1 MLLDGSW
8 WQMEATNIFDMM
20 SKANAEYS
28 KQNRKLG
35 WMPLPKQ
42 SAEMVGEKATAY
54 DIMYPLCVM
63 KNGLDTNSWQ
73 YKYALDFI
81 QFANSDEQLA
91 KFTQITGCTKALNYE
106 LTSTQYNSL
115 SYFGKSFYDSY
126 KASDIVFPY
135 DNNLLFA
142 NNQATFKEID
152 NTGNGSP
159 LYKSTE
165 YSTYFTAALEAG
177 KTLDNYFN
185 GMYDYFKELTI
196 WKKSK

>member
-8 WQMEATNIFDMM
+8 WQTEATTTFKTME
-20 SKANAEYS
+20 KANAAYS

-42 SAEMVGEKATAY
+42 SAEKVDGSSTMF
-54 DIMYPLCVM
+54 DIMYPLLVM
-63 KNGLDTNSWQ
+63 KNGIDTDSWQ

-91 KFTQITGCTKALNYE
+91 KFTQITSCTKALKYD
-106 LTSTQYNSL
+106 LTPTQYEAL
-115 SYFGKSFYDSY
+115 TPYGKSFYDAY

-142 NNQATFKEID
+142 NNQSVFNEIAD
-152 NTGNGSP
+152 DNGSAF
-159 LYKSTE
+159 YKSTA
-165 YSTYFTAALEAG
+165 YTTCFVTGLEKGVGAG
-177 KTLDNYFN
+177 NYFN
-185 GMYDYFKELTI
+185 GMYDYFNALTI